1 MDEQTIL
8 AELGPAINSLKT
20 LALIALDMEDA
31 HPLALPE
38 PPELDKVAAY
48 ERQMTTIAQQ
58 VNPRHRALLNASLR
72 DYRSGF
78 PDRAGNYLQD
88 LVTSFLQDPEYASA
102 FSPDGKKRLQ
112 GFVADLQ
119 EVH

>member
-8 AELGPAINSLKT
+8 TELAPAINALKT
-20 LALIALDMEDA
+20 LALVALDMEDA

-38 PPELDKVAAY
+38 PPETDKVAAY

-58 VNPRHRALLNASLR
+58 VNPRHRALLTSSLQ

-78 PDRAGNYLQD
+78 PDRAGIYLQE
-88 LVTSFLQDPEYASA
+88 LMTRFLQDPEYASA
-102 FSPDGKKRLQ
+102 FSPTGQKRIQALM
-112 GFVADLQ
+112 ADSR
-119 EVH
+119 EV

>member
-8 AELGPAINSLKT
+8 AELVPAVNSLKT
-20 LALIALDMEDA
+20 LALVALDMEDA

-38 PPELDKVAAY
+38 PPEPDKVAAY

-58 VNPRHRALLNASLR
+58 VNPRHRALLNSSLQ

-78 PDRAGNYLQD
+78 PDRAGNYLQE
-88 LVTSFLQDPEYASA
+88 LVTRFLQDPEYASA
-102 FSPDGKKRLQ
+102 FSPAGKKRLQ
-112 GFVADLQ
+112 ACLADIK
-119 EVH
+119 EV